1 MTTFKELE
9 QVANEKNALRL
20 AIFNDEEAQR
30 AKAEERKG
38 WEYWADTIDFFVI
51 GQGLVQ
57 VEAEKAITV
66 KQRNGRW
73 GNYYW
78 AVFNIPGHITIQ
90 ARMIRKESGQILF
103 EDTKDLWVV
112 KDDRHSEATATLGE
126 ALLLSAKIQKK
137 NDKWIAE
144 AERHENLEELA
155 YQEEQDLAT
164 LQRAEQMDA
173 WIEQVEMFLA
183 NHPEA
188 WKAITIL
195 MLYYEVTNG

>member
-1 MTTFKELE
+1 MTTFNELE
-9 QVANEKNALRL
+9 QAASEKHTLRL
-20 AIFNDEEAQR
+20 EIFNDEEAQR
-30 AKAEERKG
+30 AKAEERKA

-73 GNYYW
+73 GHYYW
-78 AVFNIPGHITIQ
+78 AVFNIEDHITIQ
-90 ARMIRKESGQILF
+90 ARMIREESGQILF
-103 EDTKDLWVV
+103 EDTKELWVV
-112 KDDRHSEATATLGE
+112 KDSRHSEATATLGD

-144 AERHENLEELA
+144 TERQENLEELA
-155 YQEEQDLAT
+155 YQEDQDLAT
-164 LQRAEQMDA
+164 LQRDA
-173 WIEQVEMFLA
+173 WLEQVEMFLS